1 MTSTP
6 TATTTPGS
14 DGDTPLSD
22 FSNCHEGILSHLRS
36 FGELPGLLEP
46 AARARKIAEDTLQ
59 FFQTVVFDHHA
70 DEERDLFPAVL
81 ARAAAGRERAEV
93 QHLVDQLRAE
103 HRSIEAQWA
112 RLQPDLAKLAKGQ
125 AAELDTAAV
134 EDLIR
139 RYTAHARFEEK
150 EFLPRSAAILGQHS
164 TEMAALGLA
173 LHMRHVVRDVRRH
186 GMRGS

>member
-1 MTSTP
+1 MTPTP
-6 TATTTPGS
+6 TATMPPGS
-14 DGDTPLSD
+14 DGESPLSD
-22 FSNCHEGILSHLRS
+22 FSNCHEGILSHLRA
-36 FGELPGLLEP
+36 FGELPKLLES
-46 AARARKIAEDTLQ
+46 AGRARKIAEDTLQ
-59 FFQTVVFDHHA
+59 FVQTAVFDHHA

-81 ARAAAGRERAEV
+81 ARAAAGSEHAEV
-93 QHLVDQLRAE
+93 QHLVEQLRAE

-112 RLQPDLAKLAKGQ
+112 RLQPELAKLAKGQ
-125 AAELDTAAV
+125 DAELDTEDV

-139 RYTAHARFEEK
+139 RYTAHARFEET

-173 LHMRHVVRDVRRH
+173 LHMRQVVRDVRRH